1 MKFKPGFGHLSI
13 LLAAIL
19 LLWLLGGESMQSL
32 EEAPEPAA
40 AVVEPVSVAVTLSKA
55 QPYDRQVVLQ
65 GQLEPWQSVDLRARI
80 SARVEAL
87 PVERGARV
95 AQGDLLLQ
103 LSEDDRRTRLE
114 QARAQLAFSESQLR
128 AGQSLRRQGLNAET
142 DILRLQSDVASARQ
156 AVRSAELALAYTR
169 PLAPFAG
176 VLDRLDVDPGDYL
189 VSGQVWGRLVNTD
202 LLRLRAQV
210 PQQQVRQ
217 LSLGQSVEVTLL
229 DRRTLTGVVS
239 HIAQE
244 ADSTT
249 RSYTLEVKLENPNQ
263 LRIAGASA
271 TARIKA
277 GTVAAHRIS
286 TALLTLN
293 DEGALGVLHLDGDDR
308 VHFAPVELIST
319 GTEGSWV
326 GGLPDRIRLI
336 TLGGGFVSPGD
347 QVRVQSV
354 AEPR

>member
-1 MKFKPGFGHLSI
+1 MKFKPGFGHL
-13 LLAAIL
+13 AL
-19 LLWLLGGESMQSL
+19 LLVVIFLIWLFSGETLQSL
-32 EEAPEPAA
+32 DEAPEPSA
-40 AVVEPVSVAVTLSKA
+40 AVVEPVSVAVTLSEA
-55 QPYDRQVVLQ
+55 RPYARQVVLQ
-65 GQLEPWQSVDLRARI
+65 GQLEPWQGVDLRARI
-80 SARVEAL
+80 DAVVEAL
-87 PVERGARV
+87 PVARGGRV
-95 AQGDLLLQ
+95 EQGDLLLR

-114 QARAQLAFSESQLR
+114 QARAQLAYSESQLS

-142 DILRLQSDVASARQ
+142 EVLRLKADVASARQ

-210 PQQQVRQ
+210 PQQQVGQ

-239 HIAQE
+239 HIARE
-244 ADSTT
+244 ADSAT
-249 RSYTLEVKLENPNQ
+249 RSYTVEVRVENPQQ

-326 GGLPDRIRLI
+326 GGLPDQIRLI

-347 QVRVQSV
+347 QVRVYP
-354 AEPR
+354 EPESR